1 MARTDAALG
10 TYARLTHY
18 SIFVAFAQNGRR
30 NLEQTE
36 RPLATKPL
44 KFLYGYARQYAGVLT
59 ITVISMLLL
68 VGVQL
73 LIPWIIKTMVGAITG
88 TDGNILTMEKVTDL
102 ALLALLVYVA
112 RAFLQ
117 FLRSYMAHVAGWGV
131 VAEARKLIY
140 AHLQRLSLRFYEDK
154 QTGQLMSRM
163 VNDSDKFELLIAHAI
178 PDIAVNV
185 LTLISVTVVLV
196 NMNWQLTLLSMV
208 PIPFILISLRMFARY
223 VRPAFRERQQ
233 ELGELN
239 AILNDN
245 ISGIREIKTFTRE
258 HIETC
263 RIDGRIDRYRDSLL
277 HALKMMATFQ
287 PFIQFTSALGTI
299 ILIYFGGKLAF
310 DQVLTVADLVG
321 FFLYLELFYQPLHH
335 LSGAW
340 EQIQEALASADRVT
354 ELLEEV
360 PEVGDAENAVALT
373 MPIKGG
379 ITLHDVRF
387 GYIPEE
393 TVLNNVNL
401 DIAPRSTVALVG
413 PTGVGKTTLAGLIPR
428 FYDVD
433 EGSICIDGI
442 DIRRLALDSLRA
454 QISIVLQDV
463 FLFHG
468 TVRDNILFGRAD
480 AAQEEVIAAAHV
492 ANAHDFISQLP
503 QGYDTVIGER
513 GVKLSGGQK
522 QRLSIARAVLKD
534 APILIL
540 DEATSSV
547 DTETERLIQQALD
560 RLMQGKT
567 TLVIAHRLSTIRSAD
582 QIVVLGN
589 GGIAERGNHDALMA
603 QHGTYWHLNRVQSQD
618 PTLVIGKTGEANES
632 ATAHTRS

>member
-1 MARTDAALG
+1 
-10 TYARLTHY
+10 
-18 SIFVAFAQNGRR
+18 
-30 NLEQTE
+30 
-36 RPLATKPL
+36 
-44 KFLYGYARQYAGVLT
+44 
-59 ITVISMLLL
+59 MLLL

-73 LIPWIIKTMVGAITG
+73 LIPWIIKTMVGSITG
-88 TDGNILTMEKVTDL
+88 ADGNVLTMEKVTDL

-154 QTGQLMSRM
+154 QTGQLMSRV

-185 LTLISVTVVLV
+185 LTLVSVTAVLV
-196 NMNWQLTLLSMV
+196 HMNWQLTLLSMV
-208 PIPFILISLRMFARY
+208 PIPLILVSLRLFARY

-258 HIETC
+258 RIETN

-310 DQVLTVADLVG
+310 DQVLSVADLVG

-354 ELLEEV
+354 ELLDEL
-360 PEVGDAENAVALT
+360 PEVDDAADAVPLPV
-373 MPIKGG
+373 PIKGG
-379 ITLHDVRF
+379 IELRGVRF

-393 TVLNNVNL
+393 TVLDHVDL

-433 EGSICIDGI
+433 EGSISIDGI
-442 DIRRLALDSLRA
+442 DIRRLSLDSLRA

-468 TVRDNILFGRAD
+468 TARDNILFGRAD
-480 AAQEEVIAAAHV
+480 ATEEEVIAAAQI

-503 QGYDTVIGER
+503 QGYDTIIGER

-567 TLVIAHRLSTIRSAD
+567 TLVIAHRLSTIRNAD

-589 GGIAERGNHDALMA
+589 GGIAERGNHDELMA
-603 QHGTYWHLNRVQSQD
+603 QRGIYWHLNQVQLQD
-618 PTLVIGKTGEANES
+618 PTLVIENDEDKEGAVS
-632 ATAHTRS
+632 ARIRA

>member
-1 MARTDAALG
+1 
-10 TYARLTHY
+10 
-18 SIFVAFAQNGRR
+18 
-30 NLEQTE
+30 
-36 RPLATKPL
+36 
-44 KFLYGYARQYAGVLT
+44 
-59 ITVISMLLL
+59 MLLL

-73 LIPWIIKTMVGAITG
+73 LIPWILKTMVGAITG
-88 TDGNILTMEKVTDL
+88 ADGKVLTMEKVTDL

-185 LTLISVTVVLV
+185 LTLISVTFVLV
-196 NMNWQLTLLSMV
+196 NMNWQLTLLCMV
-208 PIPFILISLRMFARY
+208 PIPFILISLRLFARY

-258 HIETC
+258 HIETR

-360 PEVGDAENAVALT
+360 PEVDDAEKAVALPL
-373 MPIKGG
+373 PIKGG
-379 ITLHDVRF
+379 ITLQDVRF
-387 GYIPEE
+387 GYIPGE
-393 TVLNNVNL
+393 TILNSVNL

-433 EGSICIDGI
+433 GGRICIDGI
-442 DIRRLALDSLRA
+442 DIRRLSLDSLRA

-503 QGYDTVIGER
+503 QGYDTIIGER

-547 DTETERLIQQALD
+547 DTETEQLIQQALD

-567 TLVIAHRLSTIRSAD
+567 TLVIAHRLSTIRSAN

-603 QHGTYWHLNRVQSQD
+603 QRGIYWHLNRVQSQD
-618 PTLVIGKTGEANES
+618 PTLVISKTREANES
-632 ATAHTRS
+632 TTAHTRS